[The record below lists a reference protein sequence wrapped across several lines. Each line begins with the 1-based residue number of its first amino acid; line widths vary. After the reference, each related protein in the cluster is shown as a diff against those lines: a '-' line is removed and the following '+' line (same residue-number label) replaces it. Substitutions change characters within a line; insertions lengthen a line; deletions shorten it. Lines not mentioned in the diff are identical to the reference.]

1 MILLVLV
8 ALVARVDAAPGE
20 AEGAPLVRDA
30 KLLTGADTPN
40 DRQAGE
46 AHDANVADEVDDAD
60 DADIADEVDDADD
73 ADIADDVADDTWG
86 DTPEAAREDD
96 PGALDPGN
104 PDPRDLDPSDSRALE
119 RLVFGADDDR
129 GDRGDRG
136 DLADGDGAADDD
148 AGQLAMREAEQA
160 PAGTS
165 PDDDANAAASP
176 AGALETYEA
185 WIRHP
190 RLSRLGRLDVSL
202 AWRQLWSEPM
212 HTMPHRADEVWLVA
226 TWRR

>member
-20 AEGAPLVRDA
+20 ADAAPPVRDA
-30 KLLTGADTPN
+30 KLLTGTDAAN
-40 DRQAGE
+40 DRRAGQADDANLADEVGE
-46 AHDANVADEVDDAD
+46 ADDADVADELDDAD
-60 DADIADEVDDADD
+60 DADVADDADD
-73 ADIADDVADDTWG
+73 AREDN
-86 DTPEAAREDD
+86 PEAVSEDD
-96 PGALDPGN
+96 PGAEGPGN
-104 PDPRDLDPSDSRALE
+104 PDPRDLDPSAPRALE
-119 RLVFGADDDR
+119 RLVLGADGDDP
-129 GDRGDRG
+129 
-136 DLADGDGAADDD
+136 ADGDGATDDA

-212 HTMPHRADEVWLVA
+212 HTMPHRADSVWLVA

>member
-8 ALVARVDAAPGE
+8 ALVARVDATPGE
-20 AEGAPLVRDA
+20 AEGAQPVRDA
-30 KLLTGADTPN
+30 KLLTRADAAN
-40 DRQAGE
+40 DRQS
-46 AHDANVADEVDDAD
+46 DQAD
-60 DADIADEVDDADD
+60 DANLADELDDDDDAEV
-73 ADIADDVADDTWG
+73 ADDVADDDAEVADDVADDGWG
-86 DTPEAAREDD
+86 ATPEDAREDD

-104 PDPRDLDPSDSRALE
+104 PDPRDLDPSDPRTSE

-129 GDRGDRG
+129 ADRGDRG
-136 DLADGDGAADDD
+136 DLADGDGASDDD

-212 HTMPHRADEVWLVA
+212 HTIPHRADEVWLVA